1 MHRARRVF
9 EHLRRMAVAYA
20 VLLVALVLT
29 FLAYHYVRQDVEDAA
44 RYRFSETVLAARSAI
59 ENQMGSYVDAMF
71 GARAHFYASNSVEME
86 EWGGYANGIDLTE
99 RYEGMRVMG
108 YAKRVEPEDRDEFV
122 EELSQTF
129 DGAGLPEPE
138 VRPEGERSVYFPM
151 TFVEPL
157 DEINGRLIGYDVY
170 SNPAYQAV
178 MDRARD
184 TGEAEA
190 TRKAYVLTEAPGGS
204 KADLALRPGFVVYLP
219 IYSEGE
225 PTGTVAQ
232 RRLALEGFV
241 VGALEAEGLLRGTLE
256 TFDPSSIDFEVYD
269 GEDLTPRNLLY
280 DEDGVLRAGEAQMTA
295 GAPLAAAIGEAT
307 GLPIGESE
315 RPPDLSDFS
324 QLDMAG
330 QKWDVYFEA
339 LPRFREGGESQ
350 LPLFVL
356 LSGLAVSFLLF
367 GVTFMLVLNRLRAE
381 KAGRDLED
389 ANHEL
394 EATNRELE
402 AFSYSVSHDLRAPLR
417 SIDGFSQ
424 ILLEDYSD
432 ELDEE
437 GKDYLGRVRAASQRM
452 GRLIDDILG
461 LSRVTRGVMSRERV
475 NLSSLA
481 GEVAEEL
488 REARPDRTV
497 ELTVQRG
504 LEVWGDQRL
513 LRVALVNLMGNAWKF
528 TEKEREAKVA
538 FGQDEELSRKGRVP
552 VYYVSDNGAGFEMAY
567 ADKLF
572 GAFQRLHGTE
582 EFEGT
587 GIGLAT
593 VQRVVH
599 RHGGRIWAEGE
610 VGRGATFFFTLRPGL
625 KLDPAAMAKPAEKVE
640 AK

>member
-99 RYEGMRVMG
+99 RYEGMRVLG

-138 VRPEGERSVYFPM
+138 LRPEDERSVYFPM

-157 DEINGRLIGYDVY
+157 DEINQRLIGYDVY
-170 SNPAYQAV
+170 SNPDYQTV

-225 PTGTVAQ
+225 PTSTVAQ
-232 RRLALEGFV
+232 RRRALEGFV

-280 DEDGVLRAGEAQMTA
+280 DEDGVLRAGEAQTTPT
-295 GAPLAAAIGEAT
+295 APLGAAIGEAT

-339 LPRFREGGESQ
+339 LPEFREGGESQ

-497 ELTVQRG
+497 ELTVQKG
-504 LEVWGDQRL
+504 LEVWGDPRL

-528 TEKEREAKVA
+528 TEKKREAKVA

-625 KLDPAAMAKPAEKVE
+625 KLDPAATAKPAEKVE

>member
-1 MHRARRVF
+1 MHHARRVF

-71 GARAHFYASNSVEME
+71 GARAHFYASDSVEME
-86 EWGGYANGIDLTE
+86 AWGGYANGIDLAE
-99 RYEGMRVMG
+99 RYEGMRVLG
-108 YAKRVEPEDRDEFV
+108 YARRVEPEDKDEFV
-122 EELSQTF
+122 EELSQMF
-129 DGAGLPEPE
+129 DGSGLTEPE
-138 VRPEGERSVYFPM
+138 LRPEGERSVYFPM
-151 TFVEPL
+151 TFVEPF
-157 DEINGRLIGYDVY
+157 DDVNRRLVGYDVY

-204 KADLALRPGFVVYLP
+204 KAELALRPGFVVYLP

-225 PTGTVAQ
+225 PTSTVAE
-232 RRLALEGFV
+232 RRL
-241 VGALEAEGLLRGTLE
+241 
-256 TFDPSSIDFEVYD
+256 
-269 GEDLTPRNLLY
+269 
-280 DEDGVLRAGEAQMTA
+280 AGEAQMTSA
-295 GAPLAAAIGEAT
+295 APLAAAIGEAT

-367 GVTFMLVLNRLRAE
+367 GVTFMLVLNRLRTE

-432 ELDEE
+432 EIDEE

-504 LEVWGDQRL
+504 LEVWGDPTL

-538 FGQDEELSRKGRVP
+538 FGQDEELSHKGRVP

-572 GAFQRLHGTE
+572 GAFQRLHGAE

-599 RHGGRIWAEGE
+599 RHGGRIWAKGE
-610 VGRGATFFFTLRPGL
+610 VGQGATFFFTLRPGL
-625 KLDPAAMAKPAEKVE
+625 KLDPAEMAKLAEKAE
-640 AK
+640 AR

>member
-1 MHRARRVF
+1 MHRVRRVF

-138 VRPEGERSVYFPM
+138 VRPEDERSVYFPM

-225 PTGTVAQ
+225 PTSTVAQ
-232 RRLALEGFV
+232 RRRALEGFV

-280 DEDGVLRAGEAQMTA
+280 DEDGVLRAGEAQTTPT
-295 GAPLAAAIGEAT
+295 APLGAAIGEAT

-339 LPRFREGGESQ
+339 LPEFREGGESQ

-488 REARPDRTV
+488 REARPDRTI
-497 ELTVQRG
+497 ELTVQKG
-504 LEVWGDQRL
+504 LEVWGDPKL
-513 LRVALVNLMGNAWKF
+513 LRVVLVNLMGNAWKF

-538 FGQDEELSRKGRVP
+538 FGQDEELSRQGRVP

-572 GAFQRLHGTE
+572 GAFQRLHGAE

-610 VGRGATFFFTLRPGL
+610 VGRGATFFFTLGPGGQ
-625 KLDPAAMAKPAEKVE
+625 A
-640 AK
+640 

>member
-44 RYRFSETVLAARSAI
+44 RYRFSETVLAARGAI

-86 EWGGYANGIDLTE
+86 EWGGYANGIDLSE

-178 MDRARD
+178 MARARD

-190 TRKAYVLTEAPGGS
+190 TRKAYVLTEAPDGS
-204 KADLALRPGFVVYLP
+204 KAELALRPGFVVYLP

-225 PTGTVAQ
+225 PPSTVAE

-256 TFDPSSIDFEVYD
+256 TFDPSSIDFEGYD

-280 DEDGVLRAGEAQMTA
+280 DEDGVMRAGEAQMTSA
-295 GAPLAAAIGEAT
+295 APLAAAIGEAT

-330 QKWDVYFEA
+330 QTWGGYFEA

-437 GKDYLGRVRAASQRM
+437 GKDYLGRVRSASQRM
-452 GRLIDDILG
+452 GTLIDDILG
-461 LSRVTRGVMSRERV
+461 LSRVSRGSMERKRLDLGV
-475 NLSSLA
+475 LA
-481 GEVAEEL
+481 EEVAEEL
-488 REARPDRTV
+488 CEARPERKV
-497 ELTVQRG
+497 EFSAQKG
-504 LEVWGDQRL
+504 LEVWGDPKL
-513 LRVALVNLMGNAWKF
+513 LRVALVNLIGNAWKF
-528 TEKEREAKVA
+528 TAKKPEARVEFGLSER
-538 FGQDEELSRKGRVP
+538 LSHRGRVP
-552 VYYVSDNGAGFEMAY
+552 VYYVRDNGAGFDEAY
-567 ADKLF
+567 SAKLF
-572 GAFQRLHGTE
+572 GAFQRLHGQD
-582 EFEGT
+582 EFDGT

-593 VQRVVH
+593 AQRVVH

-610 VGRGATFFFTLRPGL
+610 VGRGATFFFTLGPGGQ
-625 KLDPAAMAKPAEKVE
+625 A
-640 AK
+640 

>member
-1 MHRARRVF
+1 
-9 EHLRRMAVAYA
+9 MAVAYA

-29 FLAYHYVRQDVEDAA
+29 LLAYHYVRQDVEDAA

-99 RYEGMRVMG
+99 RYEGMRVLG

-157 DEINGRLIGYDVY
+157 DEINQRLIGYDVY
-170 SNPAYQAV
+170 SNPDYQTV

-225 PTGTVAQ
+225 PTSTVAQ
-232 RRLALEGFV
+232 RRRALEGFV
-241 VGALEAEGLLRGTLE
+241 VGAMEAEGLLRGTLE

-280 DEDGVLRAGEAQMTA
+280 DEDGVLRAGEAQTTPT
-295 GAPLAAAIGEAT
+295 APLGAAIGEAT

-339 LPRFREGGESQ
+339 LPEFREGGESQ

-504 LEVWGDQRL
+504 LEVWGDPRL

-625 KLDPAAMAKPAEKVE
+625 KLDPAATAKPAEKVE

>member
-86 EWGGYANGIDLTE
+86 EWGGYANGIDLSE

-129 DGAGLPEPE
+129 DGTGLPEPE

-204 KADLALRPGFVVYLP
+204 KAELALRPGFVVYLP

-225 PTGTVAQ
+225 PTSTVAE
-232 RRLALEGFV
+232 RRL
-241 VGALEAEGLLRGTLE
+241 
-256 TFDPSSIDFEVYD
+256 
-269 GEDLTPRNLLY
+269 
-280 DEDGVLRAGEAQMTA
+280 AGEAQMTSA
-295 GAPLAAAIGEAT
+295 APLAAAIGEAT

-339 LPRFREGGESQ
+339 LPEFREGGESQ

-424 ILLEDYSD
+424 ILLEDY
-432 ELDEE
+432 
-437 GKDYLGRVRAASQRM
+437 
-452 GRLIDDILG
+452 
-461 LSRVTRGVMSRERV
+461 
-475 NLSSLA
+475 
-481 GEVAEEL
+481 
-488 REARPDRTV
+488 
-497 ELTVQRG
+497 
-504 LEVWGDQRL
+504 
-513 LRVALVNLMGNAWKF
+513 
-528 TEKEREAKVA
+528 
-538 FGQDEELSRKGRVP
+538 
-552 VYYVSDNGAGFEMAY
+552 
-567 ADKLF
+567 
-572 GAFQRLHGTE
+572 
-582 EFEGT
+582 
-587 GIGLAT
+587 
-593 VQRVVH
+593 
-599 RHGGRIWAEGE
+599 
-610 VGRGATFFFTLRPGL
+610 
-625 KLDPAAMAKPAEKVE
+625 
-640 AK
+640 

>member
-71 GARAHFYASNSVEME
+71 GARAHFYASNSVEVE

-99 RYEGMRVMG
+99 RYEGMRVLG
-108 YAKRVEPEDRDEFV
+108 YARRVEPEDRDEFV

-129 DGAGLPEPE
+129 DVTDLTEPE
-138 VRPEGERSVYFPM
+138 LRPEGERSVYFPM
-151 TFVEPL
+151 TFVEPF
-157 DEINGRLIGYDVY
+157 DDVNRRLVGYDVY

-184 TGEAEA
+184 TGDAEA
-190 TRKAYVLTEAPGGS
+190 TRKAYVLTEAPSGS
-204 KADLALRPGFVVYLP
+204 KADLALKPGFVVYLP

-225 PTGTVAQ
+225 PTSTVAQ
-232 RRLALEGFV
+232 RRRVLEGFV

-256 TFDPSSIDFEVYD
+256 TFDPSSMDFEVYD
-269 GEDLTPRNLLY
+269 GEDLTPKDLLY
-280 DEDGVLRAGEAQMTA
+280 DEDGILRAGEAQAATT
-295 GAPLAAAIGEAT
+295 PLGAAIGEAT

-315 RPPDLSDFS
+315 GPPELSDFS

-330 QKWDVYFEA
+330 QEWDVYFEA
-339 LPRFREGGESQ
+339 LPEFRESGESQ

-432 ELDEE
+432 ELDEK
-437 GKDYLGRVRAASQRM
+437 GKDYLSRVRAASQRM

-461 LSRVTRGVMSRERV
+461 LSRVTRGAMRRERV

-481 GEVAEEL
+481 QEVAGEL
-488 REARPDRTV
+488 REARPDRGG
-497 ELTVQRG
+497 EFTVQKG
-504 LEVWGDQRL
+504 LEVWGDPRL

-528 TEKEREAKVA
+528 TEKEPEARIE

-567 ADKLF
+567 ANKLF
-572 GAFQRLHGTE
+572 GAFQRLHGME

-625 KLDPAAMAKPAEKVE
+625 KLDPAAMAKPTEKVE

>member
-71 GARAHFYASNSVEME
+71 GARAHFYASKSVEME

-99 RYEGMRVMG
+99 RYEGMRVLG

-122 EELSQTF
+122 EGLSQTF

-138 VRPEGERSVYFPM
+138 LRPEDERSVYFPM

-157 DEINGRLIGYDVY
+157 DEINQRLIGYDVY
-170 SNPAYQAV
+170 SNPDYQTV

-225 PTGTVAQ
+225 PTSTVAQ
-232 RRLALEGFV
+232 RRRALEGFV

-280 DEDGVLRAGEAQMTA
+280 DEDGVLRAGEAQMTPT
-295 GAPLAAAIGEAT
+295 APLSAAIGEAT

-339 LPRFREGGESQ
+339 LPEFREGGESQ

-389 ANHEL
+389 ANREL

-432 ELDEE
+432 ELDKE

-497 ELTVQRG
+497 ELTVQKG
-504 LEVWGDQRL
+504 LEVWGDPRL

-625 KLDPAAMAKPAEKVE
+625 KLDPAATAKPAEKVE